1 MGCMWSMCFLG
12 GWEAFSRDYMSE
24 RGTSENR
31 PHIANLILAGDKG
44 KEKIGELS
52 RKEMMIV

>member
-1 MGCMWSMCFLG
+1 
-12 GWEAFSRDYMSE
+12 MSE
-24 RGTSENR
+24 KGTSEDR
-31 PHIANLILAGDKG
+31 PHTANLVLAGDKG

>member
-1 MGCMWSMCFLG
+1 MYVEHVLSW

-31 PHIANLILAGDKG
+31 PHIANLVLAGDKG
-44 KEKIGELS
+44 KGKIGELS